1 MLKWGAQP
9 GNHPK
14 SSCRVT
20 AIECAKKAEK
30 HGSILLGTLKVA
42 EKSGNWK

>member
-14 SSCRVT
+14 SSCGVT
-20 AIECAKKAEK
+20 AIELAKGAER
-30 HGSILLGTLKVA
+30 HGSILLETLKVA
-42 EKSGNWK
+42 ERSGNWK